1 MTPSI
6 MTLSMIADHCYAQ
19 CHYADI
25 SLLFFR
31 IIMVNVVMLSVVTLS
46 VMAPA
51 GWVFTQLLTT
61 IFIAMFTLLSMKL

>member
-19 CHYADI
+19 CHYADM
-25 SLLFFR
+25 SLLLFR
-31 IIMVNVVMLSVVTLS
+31 IIMVNVVMLSVVMLS
-46 VMAPA
+46 AMAPA

-61 IFIAMFTLLSMKL
+61 IFMAMFTLLSMKL